1 MASVVLI
8 GSFDTKGVEYAFL
21 RDRLVELS
29 VDVVLV
35 DIGVVGEPMVPP
47 DIPAAQVS
55 VSGGSTLGELR
66 RGGDRGEAL
75 GVMARGAT
83 QQLLALHAAGRVD
96 GAMAL
101 GGTGGTSVA
110 SEAFRALPL
119 GIPKLIVSTA
129 ASGNTAP
136 YVGVSDLIL
145 IPSVTDIA
153 GLNPLLRAVIANSAA
168 AMAGMVTRPP
178 LPVTDVRR
186 AIGASM
192 FGVTTPCVTEAR
204 RLLDERGFE
213 TLVFHMTGVGGK
225 TLEQLIRDGWLNG
238 VLDVTTTEL
247 ADELV
252 GGVFSAGPDRLT
264 GAASQGIPQVVSVG
278 ALDMVNFG
286 PMETVPSQFLERRL
300 HRHNASVTLM
310 RTTPEECSELGRRL
324 AERLSASTGPA
335 AIFLPLGG
343 VSMIATPDGPFY
355 DPEAD
360 AALFEAIR
368 TGIDGSRV
376 ELVELDTHIN
386 DPAFATAMV
395 DRLLTFVD

>member
-1 MASVVLI
+1 MATVVLI
-8 GSFDTKGVEYAFL
+8 GSLDTKGAEYAFL
-21 RDRLVELS
+21 RDRLVEHGVEVL
-29 VDVVLV
+29 LV
-35 DIGVVGEPMVPP
+35 DIGVIGEPMVAP
-47 DIPAAQVS
+47 DISAAEVAAL
-55 VSGGSTLGELR
+55 GGSTLHELR
-66 RGGDRGEAL
+66 EGGDRGEAL
-75 GVMARGAT
+75 AVMARGAG
-83 QQLLALHAAGRVD
+83 QQLLTLHAASRVD

-110 SEAFRALPL
+110 SEVFRALPL
-119 GIPKLIVSTA
+119 GIPKAIVSTA

-145 IPSVTDIA
+145 IPSVTDVA
-153 GLNPLLRAVIANSAA
+153 GLNPLLRTVIANSAA

-178 LPVTDVRR
+178 LPATDVRR

-225 TLEQLIRDGWLNG
+225 TLEQLISDGWLDG

-252 GGVFSAGPDRLT
+252 GGVFSAGPQRLT
-264 GAASQGIPQVVSVG
+264 GAASRGIPQVVSVG

-310 RTTPEECSELGRRL
+310 RTTPAECSELGRRL
-324 AERLSASTGPA
+324 AERVSASTGPA

-343 VSMIATPDGPFY
+343 VSMIATPGGPFY

-360 AALFEAIR
+360 TALFDAIR
-368 TGIDGSRV
+368 TTIDRSRV
-376 ELVELDTHIN
+376 ELHELAMHIN
-386 DPAFATAMV
+386 EPRFAAAMV
-395 DRLLTFVD
+395 DRLLAFIG

>member
-1 MASVVLI
+1 MATVVLI
-8 GSFDTKGVEYAFL
+8 GSLDTKGGEYAFL
-21 RDRLVELS
+21 RDRLVELGIE
-29 VDVVLV
+29 VLLV
-35 DIGVVGEPMVPP
+35 DIGVMGEPMVAP
-47 DIPAAQVS
+47 DISAAEVAAMA
-55 VSGGSTLGELR
+55 GSTLNELR
-66 RGGDRGEAL
+66 EGGDRGEAL
-75 GVMARGAT
+75 AVMARGAA
-83 QQLLALHAAGRVD
+83 QQLLALHAASRVD

-101 GGTGGTSVA
+101 GGTGGTSVT

-119 GIPKLIVSTA
+119 GIPKAIVSTA

-145 IPSVTDIA
+145 IPSVTDVA

-178 LPVTDVRR
+178 LPATKVRR

-204 RLLDERGFE
+204 RLLDQRGFE
-213 TLVFHMTGVGGK
+213 TLVFHMTGIGGK
-225 TLEQLIRDGWLNG
+225 TLEQLIRDGWVDG

-264 GAASQGIPQVVSVG
+264 GAASRGIPQVVSVG

-286 PMETVPSQFLERRL
+286 PMETVPSQFLGRRL

-310 RTTPEECSELGRRL
+310 RTTPAECSELGRRL
-324 AERLSASTGPA
+324 AERVSASTGPA

-343 VSMIATPDGPFY
+343 ISMIATPEGPFY

-360 AALFEAIR
+360 AALFDAIR
-368 TGIDGSRV
+368 TAIDRSKV
-376 ELVELDTHIN
+376 ELHELDMHIN
-386 DPAFATAMV
+386 EPPFAAAMV
-395 DRLLTFVD
+395 ARLLAFVG

>member
-1 MASVVLI
+1 MATVVLI
-8 GSFDTKGVEYAFL
+8 GSLDTKGTEYAFL
-21 RDRLVELS
+21 RDRLLEHDVE
-29 VDVVLV
+29 VVLI
-35 DIGVVGEPMVPP
+35 DTGVVGEPTVAP
-47 DIPAAQVS
+47 DIPAADVAAMA
-55 VSGGSTLGELR
+55 GSSLHALR
-66 RGGDRGEAL
+66 KGGDRGEAL
-75 GVMARGAT
+75 ADMARGAAE
-83 QQLLALHAAGRVD
+83 QLRRLHADGRVD

-110 SEAFRALPL
+110 SDAFRVLPL

-136 YVGVSDLIL
+136 YVGISDLML
-145 IPSVTDIA
+145 FPSVTDIA
-153 GLNPLLRAVIANSAA
+153 GLNRLLRAVIANAAA
-168 AMAGMVTRPP
+168 AMAGIVKRPP
-178 LPVTDVRR
+178 LPETAVRR

-204 RLLDERGFE
+204 RLLDEHGFE
-213 TLVFHMTGVGGK
+213 TLVFHMTGVGGR
-225 TLEQLIRDGWLNG
+225 TLEQLIREGWLDG

-264 GAASQGIPQVVSVG
+264 GAASRGIPQVVSVG

-286 PMETVPSQFLERRL
+286 PMETVPQQFAGRRL

-324 AERLSASTGPA
+324 ARRVSASGGPA
-335 AIFLPLGG
+335 TIFLPLGG
-343 VSMIATPDGPFY
+343 VSMISTPGGPFY

-360 AALFEAIR
+360 AALFTAIR
-368 TGIDGSRV
+368 TTIDRDRV
-376 ELVELDTHIN
+376 ELAELDVDIN
-386 DPAFATAMV
+386 DPAFASAMV
-395 DRLLTFVD
+395 DRLLAYVD